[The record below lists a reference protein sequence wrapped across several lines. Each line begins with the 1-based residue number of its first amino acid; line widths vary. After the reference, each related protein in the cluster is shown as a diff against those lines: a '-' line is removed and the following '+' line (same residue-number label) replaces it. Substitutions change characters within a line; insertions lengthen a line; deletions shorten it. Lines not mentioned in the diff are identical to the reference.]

1 MRPAAPSLNLR
12 CRFVMR
18 RTHDGTR
25 GYQLPRILMIRKFCS
40 RRKLAIG
47 KTEIRE
53 FECCGWRPSG
63 GRSVFAEDTGL
74 KGALNRGKAIEEGP
88 RGRPRKTGGL

>member
-1 MRPAAPSLNLR
+1 
-12 CRFVMR
+12 
-18 RTHDGTR
+18 
-25 GYQLPRILMIRKFCS
+25 MIRKFCS

-63 GRSVFAEDTGL
+63 GRSVFAGDTGL
-74 KGALNRGKAIEEGP
+74 KGALNRGKAIEEKALAAGLAK
-88 RGRPRKTGGL
+88 RAVSDDRYQRKSDVH